1 MASNNSKR
9 GAYKRRIDT
18 PQSERDKYDTLH
30 NREITAKADQFL
42 KARITGQIEIKQVE
56 TRQIKYWH
64 SKQQADIPSLKT
76 LLIDHTVKTAKP
88 ILDRLKGIDTPPM
101 VELE

>member
-9 GAYKRRIDT
+9 GAYKRRIDI

-64 SKQQADIPSLKT
+64 SKQQAETPSLKI
-76 LLIDHTVKTAKP
+76 LLLDHTIKQARVA
-88 ILDRLKGIDTPPM
+88 LDRLKGIDTPSII
-101 VELE
+101 ELE